1 MYYVKIVGD
10 KMANK
15 SLAIT
20 LTLIIQLSV
29 NAAAHVDTDINNIS
43 SFDDKNYIHVELQVP
58 TEDKDTLVSELTNSI
73 YMEEIRI
80 QSITSETRDAFKTI
94 EEIENKE
101 RIIDPNKPMIALTY
115 DDGPSKYTQELLDVL
130 KENNSTATFFVL
142 GLQVDKNK
150 EVISRM
156 IEEGNQVGNH
166 SFDHKRL
173 TTLSD
178 EELYNQVSKTDKL
191 VYDAALYKTYV
202 MRPPYGS
209 TTEELIEK
217 LNKPIIKWSMDT
229 RDWES
234 RNEEAISEIILD
246 NVKDGDIILMHDI
259 YEASLEASKKVI
271 PELIKRGYQL
281 VTVSEM
287 AEYRDVSLISGQLY
301 YNMYK

>member
-1 MYYVKIVGD
+1 
-10 KMANK
+10 MANR
-15 SLAIT
+15 SLAIAIS
-20 LTLIIQLSV
+20 LIIQLSV
-29 NAAAHVDTDINNIS
+29 NSVAHVDADNYDISKLNN
-43 SFDDKNYIHVELQVP
+43 KKYIQIVLQEP
-58 TEDKDTLVSELTNSI
+58 TEQQEEILASELTST
-73 YMEEIRI
+73 YAEEVLTI
-80 QSITSETRDAFKTI
+80 QDNEPEKKDALSSN
-94 EEIENKE
+94 EESAVEKQK
-101 RIIDPNKPMIALTY
+101 RIIDPYKPMLALTY

-130 KENNSTATFFVL
+130 KENNSAATFFVL
-142 GLQVDKNK
+142 GLQVNKNK

-156 IEEGNQVGNH
+156 IEEGNQIGNH

-178 EELYNQVSKTDKL
+178 EELYNQINKTDNL
-191 VYDAALYKTYV
+191 LYEAALYKPYV

-217 LNKPIIKWSMDT
+217 LQKPIVNWSIDT

-234 RNEEAISEIILD
+234 RNAEAITQIILD
-246 NVKDGDIILMHDI
+246 NVKDGDIILMHDL
-259 YEASLEASKKVI
+259 YETSLEASKAVI

-287 AEYRDVSLISGQLY
+287 AEYRDITLKAGQSY